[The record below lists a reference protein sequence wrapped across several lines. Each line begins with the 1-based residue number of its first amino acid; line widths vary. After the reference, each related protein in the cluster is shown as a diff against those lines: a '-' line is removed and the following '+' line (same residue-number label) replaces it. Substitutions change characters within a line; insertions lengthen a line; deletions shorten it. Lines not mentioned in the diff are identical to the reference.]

1 MKRFDLDR
9 MDLKEKLNVYENT
22 VFRTNKKIEEIKAKM
37 KWDQQTLESWLEE
50 SAHRDDDAM
59 ILAKYSR
66 VDEDKIKA
74 LSLRLEQLQES
85 AVRKSR
91 LLDTESTETVA
102 AQIELDK
109 TAMEFRKAHVEREEL
124 IQQWEHTIDQMKR
137 RDADMD
143 RCAAVSPVPIYRLWH
158 NLLSAIFQELDQLR
172 AEIRTKNDAIR
183 EKQEFLDGE
192 KRNNEEKE
200 KSLGVMERKVAKA
213 RLTYQESESARL
225 AFKNELETLKYSVDR
240 AGSDLEKARYESS
253 HLTRQ
258 IKDSHRKLETVQ
270 RQRELMQEE
279 LKRSTQKVLS
289 AEERAQEIDSRLT
302 EEDEHLQQLEKD
314 IAKMREKQF
323 KAAQEMFELKGK
335 EMNMLAD
342 IQGGRATLRNLGS
355 KQNKLDE
362 ETLKQQEILYT
373 QDLQLQQLQRKMSRL
388 DGERTDDEKVA
399 LNTRIKEL
407 EEEWVRQQGEEA
419 LLSGQLKRLQ
429 DDLRRVN
436 TQLEQ
441 GQKEK
446 ASLDEKID
454 DINLHIDTTQREL
467 RRVVAAK
474 EDQMVDENIV
484 KLEVKRL
491 RDTLFSHAGEVHSLE
506 WRKLELQTAM
516 TERNREVGQH
526 KAMLRAQCKA
536 LEAERQATSSEVH
549 ERISKIDKLR
559 KRYEIITVAMM
570 PPEGE
575 EEHSQAYY
583 VIKAAQ
589 EREELQRKG
598 DDYDSKIRKAEKE
611 IRAMENTIQVMNGKN
626 ERFRQSLKRADASSE
641 EAGKVETLEGQWRA
655 ALNKQRHKKKQV
667 QQLQEDM
674 QAMQRRLGSL
684 ESERTGLETRLDERQ
699 AAMTSLQKEL
709 TDLKAK
715 RERLNK
721 QMAKVM
727 RELRAKKG
735 SAASEIEQDVAVR
748 ELQEFGQ
755 SMVQRVGNLVTK
767 HPELQPTLQLLFS
780 QASLPPPPSPG
791 SSRSSSTSN
800 IGSRGGSS
808 RGFAASSTP
817 LATKSIELDAT
828 VLATSGS
835 PTPGAGMSPRGSVT
849 GSRAS
854 SKASSR
860 ASSLASSR
868 VSSRASSAA
877 STARRP
883 K

>member
-143 RCAAVSPVPIYRLWH
+143 RCAA
-158 NLLSAIFQELDQLR
+158 ELDQLR